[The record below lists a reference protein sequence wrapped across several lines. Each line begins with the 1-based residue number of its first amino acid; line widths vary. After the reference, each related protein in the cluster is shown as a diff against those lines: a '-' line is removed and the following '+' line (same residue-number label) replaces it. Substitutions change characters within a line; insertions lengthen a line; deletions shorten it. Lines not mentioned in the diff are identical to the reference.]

1 MPFACTVHA
10 IITPVVSPGTDVAEA
25 LGHLLRRTTRARLYG
40 GLTEGLDEAL
50 DSSTY
55 PVVSGLAR
63 FGPRSAA
70 QLSEEIGIDRS
81 VVSRHATRLEAA
93 GLVARTPDP
102 SDGRAVLLVLTDA
115 GNRAVAAMR
124 HRLAATFDEY
134 FAAWP
139 DEEARRFAAHLRRFA
154 EQGPF

>member
-1 MPFACTVHA
+1 MHA
-10 IITPVVSPGTDVAEA
+10 IDHGRPWSPPGRTSLRLSGTCS
-25 LGHLLRRTTRARLYG
+25 GRTTRARLYG

-55 PVVSGLAR
+55 PVISGLAR
-63 FGPRSAA
+63 FGPLSAA
-70 QLSEEIGIDRS
+70 KLSEEIGIDRS

-93 GLVARTPDP
+93 GLVERTPDP

-115 GNRAVAAMR
+115 GNRAVEAMR
-124 HRLAATFDEY
+124 HRLAARFDEY

-139 DEEARRFAAHLRRFA
+139 EEEARGFAAHLRRFA